1 MYYWKKMEDKYIFF
15 LPPPSIK
22 SDQKKMIR
30 QKEKKKSVRIE
41 NGFAVGKEVMNDETW
56 QWPLGQR
63 GAKFGE
69 LGEEDE
75 ISE

>member
-1 MYYWKKMEDKYIFF
+1 MYYWKKMEEYIFL
-15 LPPPSIK
+15 LPTPNIK
-22 SDQKKMIR
+22 SDQKKKR
-30 QKEKKKSVRIE
+30 LDKKKKKSVRRE

-63 GAKFGE
+63 GAKFTE